1 MALKLRRLAVLAKI
15 ESTYGVDS
23 VPTGAANAILLQD
36 VTITPMEAEQIERSL
51 IRAHLGANAV
61 VLAAKRMRL
70 SATVDLAGAGAA
82 GTAPKYG
89 PLLRA
94 CGMAETIV
102 PATRVEYAPV
112 SQNEESVSMYAHL
125 DGILHTGLGVRGSFA
140 IDLSTRNF
148 SRLTFD
154 LTGFFITPTSVA
166 VPAADY
172 SGWIEPRPV
181 GFADT
186 PVLTIDGFA
195 AATSQLTY
203 THGNTVSFRDLV
215 NRQAIEITDREPRA
229 SVVIEAPPLASKNFY
244 ALASAQTPVVLACQ
258 HGTTAGNIVELSLPK
273 VQLLNPAYQD
283 DEGAAMLSMEC
294 RPLPDAGDDEMVIK
308 VR

>member
-15 ESTYGVDS
+15 ETTYGTDS
-23 VPTGAANAILLQD
+23 VPTGGANAVLLQD
-36 VTITPMEAEQIERSL
+36 VTITPMEAEQIERNL
-51 IRAHLGANAV
+51 IRAYLGANAV

-70 SATVDLAGAGAA
+70 QATVDLAGSGAA

-102 PATRVEYAPV
+102 PATRVDYAPV
-112 SQNEESVSMYAHL
+112 SSGEESITIYAHL
-125 DGILHTGLGVRGSFA
+125 DGILHKALGVRGTFG

-154 LTGFFITPTSVA
+154 FTGFFVTPTAVA
-166 VPAADY
+166 VPSADY

-186 PVLTIDGFA
+186 PVLTIDSFA

-203 THGNTVSFRDLV
+203 THGNTVSFRDMV
-215 NRQAIEITDREPRA
+215 NLQTIEITDREPRA
-229 SVVIEAPPLASKNFY
+229 SVVIEAPPLASKNFFS
-244 ALASAQTPVVLACQ
+244 LASAQTPVAVAVQ
-258 HGTTAGNIVELSLPK
+258 HGTTTGNIVELSLPK

-283 DEGAAMLSMEC
+283 DEGTAMLAMEC
-294 RPLPDAGDDEMVIK
+294 RPLPNAGNDEMVLK